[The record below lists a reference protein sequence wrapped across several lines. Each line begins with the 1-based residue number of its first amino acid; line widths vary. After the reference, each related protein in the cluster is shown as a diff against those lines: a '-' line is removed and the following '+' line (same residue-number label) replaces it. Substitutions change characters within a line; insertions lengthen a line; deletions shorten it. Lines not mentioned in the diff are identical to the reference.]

1 MAFLGIS
8 EFKHF
13 VGVVEDRFDPEK
25 LGRLR
30 VRVLGVH
37 TSDKNKIATADLPW
51 ASVVLPTTSAG
62 ISGLG
67 QSPSFIVEGAWV
79 WGYFRDGDKLM
90 QEMVIVGTL
99 PGKPAE
105 LGNTDSGFYD
115 PNFRLA
121 ARGVK
126 TKISVYP
133 RYADEPDTNRLAV
146 NNPEKEAPSF
156 SNRKRTRITGVPV
169 AAFDGLFNIEETS
182 FIETQQEKDIGLIDV
197 DYTGLERY
205 SGEGGGALLHND
217 ADAIEALLYAP
228 TLNNEEDA
236 FRNLLIRKYNITI
249 DTDIGAL
256 TSEIR
261 QRIRGVIANEA
272 TDAEKWNQP
281 EITYNAIYPY
291 NHVFESESGHIKEY
305 DDTPLHER
313 IFERHTSGTSYEF
326 TPNGDR
332 VDIIKNNHYTLTSS
346 DNKAYIQG
354 DSDVTIDGRHKVFIN
369 KSGMS
374 NNHYDIEVGPNAN
387 VNIQV
392 DKGNLNVVTKT
403 GQFNFDVGADWNM
416 NVGGNY
422 NLNVVGNETKTVEGT
437 TTHNTTG
444 STTIRGSTIDLNP

>member
-30 VRVLGVH
+30 VRVLGIH
-37 TSDKNKIATADLPW
+37 TADKNKIATADLPW

-79 WGYFRDGDKLM
+79 WGYFRDGDLM

-105 LGNTDSGFYD
+105 LGNTDGGFYD
-115 PNFRLA
+115 PNFRLDA
-121 ARGVK
+121 DGQP
-126 TKISVYP
+126 TNISVYP
-133 RYADEPDTNRLAV
+133 KEMGEPDTNRLAV
-146 NNPEKEAPSF
+146 NDPKKQHSSLSQRVIDQINNKNIPTADFDEVGS
-156 SNRKRTRITGVPV
+156 SIV
-169 AAFDGLFNIEETS
+169 AS
-182 FIETQQEKDIGLIDV
+182 
-197 DYTGLERY
+197 
-205 SGEGGGALLHND
+205 
-217 ADAIEALLYAP
+217 
-228 TLNNEEDA
+228 
-236 FRNLLIRKYNITI
+236 
-249 DTDIGAL
+249 DTDNW
-256 TSEIR
+256 S
-261 QRIRGVIANEA
+261 
-272 TDAEKWNQP
+272 QP
-281 EITYNAIYPY
+281 SITYNAVYPY

-305 DDTPLHER
+305 DDSFIIDKDGIRTNHYR
-313 IFERHTSGTSYEF
+313 IYERHSGGTSYEIDTAGNRIDLNMASYF
-326 TPNGDR
+326 NITN
-332 VDIIKNNHYTLTSS
+332 K
-346 DNKAYIQG
+346 DNKHYIKG
-354 DSDVTIDGRHKVFIN
+354 NSDVTIDGRHKVYIN
-369 KSGMS
+369 KSGTA
-374 NNHYDIEVGPNAN
+374 NNNYDIQVGPNAN

-392 DKGNLNVVTKT
+392 DNGNLNVVTKT

-422 NLNVVGNETKTVEGT
+422 NLNVQGSETKTVEGT

>member
-37 TSDKNKIATADLPW
+37 TSNKNKIATADLPW
-51 ASVVLPTTSAG
+51 ASVLLPTTSAG

-79 WGYFRDGDKLM
+79 WGYFRDGSGLM

-115 PNFRLA
+115 PNFRLDKD
-121 ARGVK
+121 GEP
-126 TKISVYP
+126 TTISVYP
-133 RYADEPDTNRLAV
+133 KEMAEPDTNRLAV
-146 NNPEKEAPSF
+146 NNPDKEHTSLTSRIADRLEPTGEVKQVPTADF
-156 SNRKRTRITGVPV
+156 DEVGSNI
-169 AAFDGLFNIEETS
+169 AAS
-182 FIETQQEKDIGLIDV
+182 
-197 DYTGLERY
+197 
-205 SGEGGGALLHND
+205 
-217 ADAIEALLYAP
+217 
-228 TLNNEEDA
+228 
-236 FRNLLIRKYNITI
+236 
-249 DTDIGAL
+249 DTDNW
-256 TSEIR
+256 S
-261 QRIRGVIANEA
+261 
-272 TDAEKWNQP
+272 QP
-281 EITYNAIYPY
+281 AITYNAVYPY

-305 DDTPLHER
+305 DDSFTVDEDGIRTNHYR
-313 IFERHTSGTSYEF
+313 IYERHSSGTSYEIDTAGNRIDLNMASYF
-326 TPNGDR
+326 NITN
-332 VDIIKNNHYTLTSS
+332 K
-346 DNKAYIQG
+346 DNKHYIKG
-354 DSDVTIDGRHKVFIN
+354 NSDVTIDGRHKVFIN
-369 KSGMS
+369 KSGIE
-374 NNHYDIEVGPNAN
+374 NNNYDIQVGPNAN

-392 DKGNLNVVTKT
+392 DNGNLNVVTKT
-403 GQFNFDVGADWNM
+403 GQFNFDVGSDMNV

-422 NLNVVGNETKTVEGT
+422 NLNVQGSETKTVEGT